1 MEDTIGDIWQ
11 RVIEGSHKD
20 WERLITRFA
29 PLVFSVVRRS
39 GLDENEAEDCAQQ
52 VWIDLYKGRLTI
64 QDPQGLPAWL
74 IRVASRKAAR
84 IVKRLTKEREARGQ
98 NVITQTEPPAD
109 DELIRLE
116 RYAQLELALDQLDD
130 RCRTLLRAVFYSSP
144 ECSYRDIAAE
154 LGIPLN
160 SLGPTRS
167 RCLKKLR
174 KILTELGYL

>member
-1 MEDTIGDIWQ
+1 MEDTLVEIWQ
-11 RVIEGSHKD
+11 HVLQGSQRH
-20 WERLITRFA
+20 WEQLVTRFA
-29 PLVFSVVRRS
+29 PLVFSVARRS

-74 IRVASRKAAR
+74 IRVASRKATR
-84 IVKRLTKEREARGQ
+84 ILRRAAKEQEARGQ
-98 NVITQTEPPAD
+98 NRNTNVEPPAD
-109 DELIRLE
+109 DELLRLE

-130 RCRTLLRAVFYSSP
+130 RCRALLRAVFYSSP
-144 ECSYRDIAAE
+144 ECSYRDVAGEI
-154 LGIPLN
+154 GIPLN